1 MCPSMDGRE
10 WGEEAG
16 VIWDH
21 FQEKGS
27 IPEVLCSAVQARGPS
42 CTSSYRS
49 CTWKEVKI
57 HSLRSEGFRREG
69 RESRNLFQ
77 GGQEK
82 SEAET
87 PNLNHHSAAGRL
99 LLLLLFLGK
108 EGLQFHQFLYQE
120 CVQLPALQG
129 CLLGPRKAARY
140 LDLSACTPLPRDCEI
155 LKLQDPLPL
164 LLADGDERTVSFL
177 RLLENGL

>member
-1 MCPSMDGRE
+1 MDGRE
-10 WGEEAG
+10 QGEEAG
-16 VIWDH
+16 VIRDH

-49 CTWKEVKI
+49 CTRKEVK
-57 HSLRSEGFRREG
+57 STACALRGLGG
-69 RESRNLFQ
+69 RAKSGNLFQ

-120 CVQLPALQG
+120 RVQLPALQG
-129 CLLGPRKAARY
+129 RLLGPSKAARY
-140 LDLSACTPLPRDCEI
+140 LDLSARTPLPRDCEI
-155 LKLQDPLPL
+155 LKLQDSLPL
-164 LLADGDERTVSFL
+164 LLTDGDECTVSFL